1 MYETNVCKNQGN
13 RCRKASG
20 FVCRAFSG
28 KENVDSHRAG
38 CPVCSRKFLS
48 DFRAIYDIGREDVQR
63 DIIEIAPLDIPDI
76 VPADTLPD
84 KRVQEMEE
92 FLTDSI
98 RKKMSNDINKL
109 KQRLEIRKY
118 LVLPGCSF
126 SSSVRCGSFSHR
138 PKRTNKRRRK
148 MRASTPN
155 CLTREE
161 PT

>member
-1 MYETNVCKNQGN
+1 MFVRIKETVAEKLRGLCAGLSPEKRMLTVIVLAVLFALGN
-13 RCRKASG
+13 
-20 FVCRAFSG
+20 FY
-28 KENVDSHRAG
+28 
-38 CPVCSRKFLS
+38 LI
-48 DFRAIYDIGREDVQR
+48 FRAIYDIGREDVQR

-126 SSSVRCGSFSHR
+126 SSSVRRGSFSHR

-148 MRASTPN
+148 MRASIPN

-161 PT
+161 PA

>member
-28 KENVDSHRAG
+28 KENVVLAVLFALG
-38 CPVCSRKFLS
+38 NFYLI
-48 DFRAIYDIGREDVQR
+48 FRAIYDIGREDVQR

-92 FLTDSI
+92 FFN
-98 RKKMSNDINKL
+98 RFNQKEN
-109 KQRLEIRKY
+109 
-118 LVLPGCSF
+118 G
-126 SSSVRCGSFSHR
+126 
-138 PKRTNKRRRK
+138 
-148 MRASTPN
+148 
-155 CLTREE
+155 
-161 PT
+161 

>member
-20 FVCRAFSG
+20 FVCRAFSEKRMLTVIVLAVLFALG
-28 KENVDSHRAG
+28 N
-38 CPVCSRKFLS
+38 FYLI
-48 DFRAIYDIGREDVQR
+48 FRAIYDIGREDVQR

-126 SSSVRCGSFSHR
+126 SSSVRRGSFSHR

-148 MRASTPN
+148 MRASIPN

-161 PT
+161 PA